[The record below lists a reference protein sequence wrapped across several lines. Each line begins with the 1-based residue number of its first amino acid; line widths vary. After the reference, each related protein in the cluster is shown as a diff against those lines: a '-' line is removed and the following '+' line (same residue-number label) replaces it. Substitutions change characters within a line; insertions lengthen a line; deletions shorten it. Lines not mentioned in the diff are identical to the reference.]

1 MGSSSPHRHR
11 CLFNR
16 GKLQAMVDGTV
27 IVMLLHAVAIL
38 GSKSRFHAVSQLG
51 QPRSHAAQATPGRC
65 LVRRPAGQGPETPH
79 RADAI
84 LTGTS
89 CSDSFMVA
97 SCPPLLIASSSCEEI
112 GDLEA
117 REPTSRTHEYD
128 GAIAARTTCTTCPP
142 LCAHHLVRMS
152 LPAVHGCMDVPL
164 MRRHGEL

>member
-16 GKLQAMVDGTV
+16 GKLQAMVDGKV

-51 QPRSHAAQATPGRC
+51 QPRSHAEEATPGRSPA
-65 LVRRPAGQGPETPH
+65 RRPAGQGPETPH

-97 SCPPLLIASSSCEEI
+97 SCPPLLIASSRHVRRRHPSMLFERSGALVKRSEI
-112 GDLEA
+112 
-117 REPTSRTHEYD
+117 SRPVS
-128 GAIAARTTCTTCPP
+128 R
-142 LCAHHLVRMS
+142 
-152 LPAVHGCMDVPL
+152 PAVRCEDDVHDVRCMDDPL